1 MKNKSEKTVG
11 YTVAIGISAVL
22 GVAGYFIFKYVLL
35 GANACKI
42 YPLGINR
49 HGIIPDF
56 IFFIFIAIVFLS
68 IALIFA
74 FFKSDCK
81 PIKRILIV
89 IICLVGFSAFEVFAN
104 TGCIAFNDTGMVAV
118 NSFNE
123 KYEDITVYKIK
134 YATDGVGE
142 VIDYR
147 DQTICVI
154 DYGKGFYEVPIM
166 TNGTYEQKQF
176 DAQIKKHNVKVV
188 TVEELNDIPNYK

>member
-11 YTVAIGISAVL
+11 YAVAICISAVL

-49 HGIIPDF
+49 NGIIPGF

-68 IALIFA
+68 GALICA
-74 FFKSDCK
+74 FCKPDCK

-89 IICLVGFSAFEVFAN
+89 IICLAGFAAFEVLAN

-134 YATDGVGE
+134 YATDGVE

-176 DAQIKKHNVKVV
+176 DAQLKKHNVKSV
-188 TVEELNDIPNYK
+188 TVESPSDIPNYK

>member
-11 YTVAIGISAVL
+11 YAVAICISAVL

-49 HGIIPDF
+49 HSIIPDF
-56 IFFIFIAIVFLS
+56 IFFIFIAIIFLS
-68 IALIFA
+68 GALICA
-74 FFKSDCK
+74 FCKPDCK
-81 PIKRILIV
+81 VFKKVLIV
-89 IICLVGFSAFEVFAN
+89 IICLAGFAAFEVLAN

-134 YATDGVGE
+134 YATDGVE

-147 DQTICVI
+147 DQTNCVI

-176 DAQIKKHNVKVV
+176 DAQLKKHNVKSV
-188 TVEELNDIPNYK
+188 TVESPNDIPNYK

>member
-11 YTVAIGISAVL
+11 YTVTISISVVL

-81 PIKRILIV
+81 PVKRILIV

-104 TGCIAFNDTGMVAV
+104 TGCISFNDTGMVEV

-134 YATDGVGE
+134 YATDGVE

>member
-1 MKNKSEKTVG
+1 MENKSEKTIG
-11 YTVAIGISAVL
+11 YAVAICISAIL

-49 HGIIPDF
+49 HSIIPDF
-56 IFFIFIAIVFLS
+56 IFFIFIATVFLS
-68 IALIFA
+68 GALICA
-74 FFKSDCK
+74 FCKPDCK

-89 IICLVGFSAFEVFAN
+89 IICLAGFAAFEVLAN

-134 YATDGVGE
+134 YATDGVE

-147 DQTICVI
+147 DQTNCVI

-188 TVEELNDIPNYK
+188 TVESPSDIPNYK

>member
-11 YTVAIGISAVL
+11 YAVAICISAVL
-22 GVAGYFIFKYVLL
+22 GIAGYFIFKYVLL

-49 HGIIPDF
+49 HSIIPDF
-56 IFFIFIAIVFLS
+56 IFFIFIAIIFLS
-68 IALIFA
+68 GALICA
-74 FFKSDCK
+74 FCKPDCK
-81 PIKRILIV
+81 PIKRTLIV
-89 IICLVGFSAFEVFAN
+89 IICLAGFAAFEVLAN
-104 TGCIAFNDTGMVAV
+104 TGCIAFNDTGMVVV

-134 YATDGVGE
+134 YATDGVE

-147 DQTICVI
+147 DQTNCVI
-154 DYGKGFYEVPIM
+154 DYGKGFYEVPVM

-176 DAQIKKHNVKVV
+176 DAQLKKHNVKLV
-188 TVEELNDIPNYK
+188 TVESPSDIPNYK

>member
-1 MKNKSEKTVG
+1 MKNKSKKVIS
-11 YTVAIGISAVL
+11 YTAALGISAVF
-22 GVAGYFIFKYVLL
+22 GIIGYFIFKYVLL

-56 IFFIFIAIVFLS
+56 IFFIFIAIIFLS
-68 IALIFA
+68 GALICA
-74 FFKSDCK
+74 FCKPDCK
-81 PIKRILIV
+81 PIKRTLIV
-89 IICLVGFSAFEVFAN
+89 IICIAGFAAFEVLAN
-104 TGCIAFNDTGMVAV
+104 TDCITFNDTGMVAV

-134 YATDGVGE
+134 YASDGVGGI
-142 VIDYR
+142 IDYR
-147 DQTICVI
+147 DQTNCVI

-188 TVEELNDIPNYK
+188 TVESSGDIPNYK

>member
-11 YTVAIGISAVL
+11 YTVIISISVVL

-42 YPLGINR
+42 YPLGSNR

-104 TGCIAFNDTGMVAV
+104 TGCIAFNDTGMVEV

-176 DAQIKKHNVKVV
+176 DAQLKKHNVKVV

>member
-1 MKNKSEKTVG
+1 MENKSEKTIG
-11 YTVAIGISAVL
+11 YAVAICISAIL

-49 HGIIPDF
+49 HSIIPDF
-56 IFFIFIAIVFLS
+56 IFFIFIATVFLS
-68 IALIFA
+68 GALICA
-74 FFKSDCK
+74 FCKPDCK

-89 IICLVGFSAFEVFAN
+89 IICLAGFAAFEVLAN

-134 YATDGVGE
+134 YATDGVE

-147 DQTICVI
+147 DQTNCVI
-154 DYGKGFYEVPIM
+154 DYGKGFYEVPVM

-188 TVEELNDIPNYK
+188 TVEALNDIPNYK

>member
-11 YTVAIGISAVL
+11 YAVAICISAVL
-22 GVAGYFIFKYVLL
+22 GIAGYFIFKYVLL

-49 HGIIPDF
+49 HSIIPDF
-56 IFFIFIAIVFLS
+56 IFFIFIAIIFLS
-68 IALIFA
+68 GALICA
-74 FFKSDCK
+74 FYKPDCK

-89 IICLVGFSAFEVFAN
+89 IICLAGFAAFEVLAN

-134 YATDGVGE
+134 YATDGVE

-147 DQTICVI
+147 DQTNCVI
-154 DYGKGFYEVPIM
+154 DYGKGFYEVPVM

-176 DAQIKKHNVKVV
+176 DAQLKKHNVKVV
-188 TVEELNDIPNYK
+188 TVESPSDIPNYK

>member
-11 YTVAIGISAVL
+11 YTVAICRSAVL

-49 HGIIPDF
+49 HSIIPDF
-56 IFFIFIAIVFLS
+56 IFFIFIATVFLS
-68 IALIFA
+68 GALICA
-74 FFKSDCK
+74 FCKPDCK
-81 PIKRILIV
+81 PIKRTLIV
-89 IICLVGFSAFEVFAN
+89 IICLAGFAAFEVLAN
-104 TGCIAFNDTGMVAV
+104 TDCIAFNDTGMVAV

-134 YATDGVGE
+134 YATDGVE

-147 DQTICVI
+147 DQTNCVI
-154 DYGKGFYEVPIM
+154 DYGKRFYEVPIM

-188 TVEELNDIPNYK
+188 TVESPSDIPNYK

>member
-11 YTVAIGISAVL
+11 YAVAICISAVL
-22 GVAGYFIFKYVLL
+22 GIIGYFIFKYVLL

-42 YPLGINR
+42 YPLGISR
-49 HGIIPDF
+49 HSIIPDF
-56 IFFIFIAIVFLS
+56 IFFIFIAIIFLS
-68 IALIFA
+68 GALICA
-74 FFKSDCK
+74 FCKPDCK

-89 IICLVGFSAFEVFAN
+89 IICLAGFAAFEVLAN

-123 KYEDITVYKIK
+123 KYDDITVYKIK
-134 YATDGVGE
+134 YATDGVE

-147 DQTICVI
+147 DQTNCVI

-176 DAQIKKHNVKVV
+176 DAQLKKHNVKSV
-188 TVEELNDIPNYK
+188 TVESPSDIPNYK

>member
-11 YTVAIGISAVL
+11 YAVAICISAVL

-49 HGIIPDF
+49 HSIIPDF
-56 IFFIFIAIVFLS
+56 IFFIFIAIIFLS
-68 IALIFA
+68 GALICA
-74 FFKSDCK
+74 FCKPDCK
-81 PIKRILIV
+81 VFKKVLIV
-89 IICLVGFSAFEVFAN
+89 IICLAGFAAFEVLAN

-134 YATDGVGE
+134 YATDGVE

-147 DQTICVI
+147 DQTNCVI

-176 DAQIKKHNVKVV
+176 DTQIKKHNVKVV
-188 TVEELNDIPNYK
+188 TVESPNDIPNYK

>member
-11 YTVAIGISAVL
+11 YAVAICISAVL
-22 GVAGYFIFKYVLL
+22 GVAGYFIFKYVSL

-49 HGIIPDF
+49 HSIIPDF
-56 IFFIFIAIVFLS
+56 IFFIFIAIIFLS
-68 IALIFA
+68 GALICA
-74 FFKSDCK
+74 FCKPDCK
-81 PIKRILIV
+81 VFKKVLIV
-89 IICLVGFSAFEVFAN
+89 IICLAGFAAFEVLAN

-134 YATDGVGE
+134 YATDGVE

-147 DQTICVI
+147 DQTNCVI

-188 TVEELNDIPNYK
+188 TVESQSDIPNYK

>member
-1 MKNKSEKTVG
+1 MKNKSEKAVG
-11 YTVAIGISAVL
+11 YAVAICISAVL

-49 HGIIPDF
+49 HSIIPDF
-56 IFFIFIAIVFLS
+56 IFFIFIAIIFLNG
-68 IALIFA
+68 ALICVFC
-74 FFKSDCK
+74 KPDCK
-81 PIKRILIV
+81 PIKRTLIV
-89 IICLVGFSAFEVFAN
+89 IICLAGFAAFEVLAN
-104 TGCIAFNDTGMVAV
+104 TDCIAFNDTGMVAV

-134 YATDGVGE
+134 YATDGVE

-147 DQTICVI
+147 DQTNCVI

-176 DAQIKKHNVKVV
+176 DAQIKKHNVKAV
-188 TVEELNDIPNYK
+188 TVESPSDIPNYK

>member
-1 MKNKSEKTVG
+1 MENKSEKTVG
-11 YTVAIGISAVL
+11 YAVAICISAVL
-22 GVAGYFIFKYVLL
+22 GIAGYFIFNYVLL

-49 HGIIPDF
+49 HSIIPDF

-68 IALIFA
+68 GALICMF
-74 FFKSDCK
+74 CK
-81 PIKRILIV
+81 PDCEVFKKVLIV
-89 IICLVGFSAFEVFAN
+89 IICLAGFAAFEVLAN

-123 KYEDITVYKIK
+123 KYEDITVYKIM
-134 YATDGVGE
+134 YATDGVGG

-147 DQTICVI
+147 DQTNCVI

-166 TNGTYEQKQF
+166 TNGTHEQKQF
-176 DAQIKKHNVKVV
+176 DAQIKKYNVKVV
-188 TVEELNDIPNYK
+188 TVEALNDIPNYK

>member
-11 YTVAIGISAVL
+11 YAVAICISAVL

-49 HGIIPDF
+49 HSIIPDF
-56 IFFIFIAIVFLS
+56 IFFIFIAIIFLS
-68 IALIFA
+68 GALICA
-74 FFKSDCK
+74 FCKPDCK
-81 PIKRILIV
+81 VFKKVLIV
-89 IICLVGFSAFEVFAN
+89 IICLAGFAAFEVLAN

-134 YATDGVGE
+134 YATDGVE

-147 DQTICVI
+147 DQTNCVI

-188 TVEELNDIPNYK
+188 TVESPSDIPNYK

>member
-11 YTVAIGISAVL
+11 YAVAICISAVL
-22 GVAGYFIFKYVLL
+22 GIAGYFIFKYVLL

-49 HGIIPDF
+49 HSIIPDF
-56 IFFIFIAIVFLS
+56 IFFIFIAIIFLS
-68 IALIFA
+68 GALICA
-74 FFKSDCK
+74 FCKPDCK
-81 PIKRILIV
+81 PIKRTLIV
-89 IICLVGFSAFEVFAN
+89 IICLAGFAAFEVLAN
-104 TGCIAFNDTGMVAV
+104 TGCIAFNDTGMVVV

-134 YATDGVGE
+134 YATDGVE

-147 DQTICVI
+147 DQTNCVI
-154 DYGKGFYEVPIM
+154 DYGKGFYEVPVM

>member
-11 YTVAIGISAVL
+11 YTVTIGISVVL

-74 FFKSDCK
+74 FFKSDCR

-89 IICLVGFSAFEVFAN
+89 IICLAGFVTFETWAN
-104 TGCIAFNDTGMVAV
+104 TDCIAFNDTGMVAV

-134 YATDGVGE
+134 YATDGVGG

-176 DAQIKKHNVKVV
+176 DAQLKKHNVKVV

>member
-11 YTVAIGISAVL
+11 YTVIISISVVL

-42 YPLGINR
+42 YPLGSNR

-68 IALIFA
+68 VALICTIC
-74 FFKSDCK
+74 KPDCK

-104 TGCIAFNDTGMVAV
+104 TGCIAFNDTGMVEV

-176 DAQIKKHNVKVV
+176 DAQLIKHNVKVV

>member
-11 YTVAIGISAVL
+11 YAVAICISAVL
-22 GVAGYFIFKYVLL
+22 GIAGYFIFKYVLL

-49 HGIIPDF
+49 HSIIPDF

-68 IALIFA
+68 GALICA
-74 FFKSDCK
+74 FCKPDCK
-81 PIKRILIV
+81 PIKRTLIV
-89 IICLVGFSAFEVFAN
+89 IICLAGFAAFEVLAN

-123 KYEDITVYKIK
+123 KYENITVYKIK
-134 YATDGVGE
+134 YATDGVE

-147 DQTICVI
+147 DQTNCVI

-176 DAQIKKHNVKVV
+176 DAQLKKHNVKLV
-188 TVEELNDIPNYK
+188 TVESPSDIPNYK

>member
-11 YTVAIGISAVL
+11 YAVAICISAVL
-22 GVAGYFIFKYVLL
+22 GIIGYFIFKYVLL

-49 HGIIPDF
+49 NGIIPGF
-56 IFFIFIAIVFLS
+56 IFFIFIAIIFLS
-68 IALIFA
+68 GALICA
-74 FFKSDCK
+74 FCKPDCK
-81 PIKRILIV
+81 PIKRTLIV
-89 IICLVGFSAFEVFAN
+89 IICLAGFAAFEVLAN

-134 YATDGVGE
+134 YATDGVE

-147 DQTICVI
+147 DQTNCVI

-176 DAQIKKHNVKVV
+176 DAQIKKHNVKTV
-188 TVEELNDIPNYK
+188 TVESPSDIPNYK

>member
-11 YTVAIGISAVL
+11 YAVAICISAVL
-22 GVAGYFIFKYVLL
+22 GIAGYFIFKYVLL

-49 HGIIPDF
+49 HSIIPDF

-68 IALIFA
+68 GALICMFC
-74 FFKSDCK
+74 KPDCK
-81 PIKRILIV
+81 VFKKVLIV
-89 IICLVGFSAFEVFAN
+89 IICLAGFAAFEVLAN

-123 KYEDITVYKIK
+123 KYDDITVYKIK
-134 YATDGVGE
+134 YATDGVE

-147 DQTICVI
+147 DQTNCVI

-188 TVEELNDIPNYK
+188 TVESPSDIPNYK

>member
-1 MKNKSEKTVG
+1 MKNKSEKTVS

-56 IFFIFIAIVFLS
+56 IFFIFIAIVFS
-68 IALIFA
+68 SVALIFA

-134 YATDGVGE
+134 YATDGVGG

-147 DQTICVI
+147 DQTICVV

-166 TNGTYEQKQF
+166 TNGTYEQNQF
-176 DAQIKKHNVKVV
+176 DAQLKKHNVKVV
-188 TVEELNDIPNYK
+188 TVESLNDIPNYK

>member
-11 YTVAIGISAVL
+11 YTVAIGISVVL
-22 GVAGYFIFKYVLL
+22 GIAGYFIFKYVLL

-42 YPLGINR
+42 YPLGFNR

-104 TGCIAFNDTGMVAV
+104 TGCIAFNDTGMVEV

-134 YATDGVGE
+134 YATDGVE

>member
-11 YTVAIGISAVL
+11 YAVAICISAVL

-35 GANACKI
+35 GANAYKV
-42 YPLGINR
+42 YASGLSV
-49 HGIIPDF
+49 HSIIPDF

-68 IALIFA
+68 GALICA
-74 FFKSDCK
+74 FCKPDCK

-89 IICLVGFSAFEVFAN
+89 IICLAGFVTFEVLAN
-104 TGCIAFNDTGMVAV
+104 TDCIAFNDNGMVAV

-134 YATDGVGE
+134 YATDGVGG

-176 DAQIKKHNVKVV
+176 DAQIKKHNVKEV
-188 TVEELNDIPNYK
+188 TVESPNDIPNYK

>member
-11 YTVAIGISAVL
+11 YAVAICISAVL
-22 GVAGYFIFKYVLL
+22 GIAGYFIFKYVLL

-49 HGIIPDF
+49 HSIIPDF
-56 IFFIFIAIVFLS
+56 IFFIFIAIIFLS
-68 IALIFA
+68 GALICA
-74 FFKSDCK
+74 FCKPDCK
-81 PIKRILIV
+81 PIKRTLIV
-89 IICLVGFSAFEVFAN
+89 IICLAGFAAFEVLAN
-104 TGCIAFNDTGMVAV
+104 TGCIAFNDTGMVVV

-134 YATDGVGE
+134 YATDGVE

-147 DQTICVI
+147 DQTNCVI

-176 DAQIKKHNVKVV
+176 DAQLKKHNVKAV
-188 TVEELNDIPNYK
+188 TVESPSDIPNYK

>member
-68 IALIFA
+68 VALICA
-74 FFKSDCK
+74 FCK

-134 YATDGVGE
+134 YATDGVE

>member
-11 YTVAIGISAVL
+11 YTVAIGISVVL

-123 KYEDITVYKIK
+123 KYEDITVYKIM
-134 YATDGVGE
+134 YATDGVE

-147 DQTICVI
+147 DQTNCVV

>member
-11 YTVAIGISAVL
+11 YAAAICISAVL
-22 GVAGYFIFKYVLL
+22 GIAGYFIFKYVLL

-49 HGIIPDF
+49 HSIIPDF
-56 IFFIFIAIVFLS
+56 IFFIFIAIIFLS
-68 IALIFA
+68 GALICA
-74 FFKSDCK
+74 FCKLDCK
-81 PIKRILIV
+81 PIKRTLIV
-89 IICLVGFSAFEVFAN
+89 IICLAGFAAFEVLAN

-154 DYGKGFYEVPIM
+154 DYGKGFYEIPVM

-176 DAQIKKHNVKVV
+176 DAQLKKHNVKSV
-188 TVEELNDIPNYK
+188 TVESPSDIPNYK

>member
-11 YTVAIGISAVL
+11 YAVAICISAVL
-22 GVAGYFIFKYVLL
+22 GIIGYFIFKYVLL

-49 HGIIPDF
+49 NGIIPGF
-56 IFFIFIAIVFLS
+56 IFFIFIAIIFLS
-68 IALIFA
+68 GALIFA
-74 FFKSDCK
+74 FCKLDCK
-81 PIKRILIV
+81 PIKRTLIV
-89 IICLVGFSAFEVFAN
+89 IICLAGFAAFEVLAN

-134 YATDGVGE
+134 YATDGVE

-147 DQTICVI
+147 DQTNCVI

-176 DAQIKKHNVKVV
+176 DAQLKKHNVKVV
-188 TVEELNDIPNYK
+188 TVESPSDIPNYK

>member
-1 MKNKSEKTVG
+1 MKNKSEKTVD
-11 YTVAIGISAVL
+11 YAVAICISAVL
-22 GVAGYFIFKYVLL
+22 GVASYFIFKYVLL

-49 HGIIPDF
+49 HSIIPDF
-56 IFFIFIAIVFLS
+56 IFFIFIAIIFLS
-68 IALIFA
+68 GALICA
-74 FFKSDCK
+74 FCKPDCK
-81 PIKRILIV
+81 PIKRTLIV
-89 IICLVGFSAFEVFAN
+89 IICLASFAAFEVLAN

-134 YATDGVGE
+134 YATDGVE

-147 DQTICVI
+147 DQTNCVI
-154 DYGKGFYEVPIM
+154 DYGKGFYEVPVM

-188 TVEELNDIPNYK
+188 TVEALNDIPNYK

>member
-11 YTVAIGISAVL
+11 YAVAICISAVL

-35 GANACKI
+35 GANAYKV
-42 YPLGINR
+42 YASGFSV
-49 HGIIPDF
+49 HSIIPDF
-56 IFFIFIAIVFLS
+56 IFFIFIATVFLS
-68 IALIFA
+68 GALICA
-74 FFKSDCK
+74 FCKPDCK

-89 IICLVGFSAFEVFAN
+89 IICLAGFAAFEVLAN

-118 NSFNE
+118 NSFDE
-123 KYEDITVYKIK
+123 KYDDITVYKIK
-134 YATDGVGE
+134 YATDGVE

-154 DYGKGFYEVPIM
+154 DYGKGFYEVPVM

-176 DAQIKKHNVKVV
+176 DTQIKKHNVKVV
-188 TVEELNDIPNYK
+188 TVESPNDIPNYK

>member
-11 YTVAIGISAVL
+11 YTVAIGISVVL

-56 IFFIFIAIVFLS
+56 IFFIFIAIIFLS
-68 IALIFA
+68 VALICA
-74 FFKSDCK
+74 FCKSDCK

-104 TGCIAFNDTGMVAV
+104 TGCIAFNDTGMVEV

>member
-11 YTVAIGISAVL
+11 YAVAICISVVL

-89 IICLVGFSAFEVFAN
+89 IICLVGFSAFEVLAN
-104 TGCIAFNDTGMVAV
+104 TDCIAFNDTGMVEV

-134 YATDGVGE
+134 YATDGVGG

-147 DQTICVI
+147 DQTNCVI

-176 DAQIKKHNVKVV
+176 DAQLKKHNVKVV
-188 TVEELNDIPNYK
+188 TVESPSDIPNYK

>member
-11 YTVAIGISAVL
+11 YAVAICISAVL
-22 GVAGYFIFKYVLL
+22 GIAGYFIFKYVLL

-49 HGIIPDF
+49 HSIIPDF
-56 IFFIFIAIVFLS
+56 IFFIFIAIIFLS
-68 IALIFA
+68 GALICA
-74 FFKSDCK
+74 FCKPDCK
-81 PIKRILIV
+81 VFKKVLIV
-89 IICLVGFSAFEVFAN
+89 IICLAGFAAFEVLAN

-134 YATDGVGE
+134 YATDGVE

-147 DQTICVI
+147 DQTNCVI

-188 TVEELNDIPNYK
+188 TVESPSDIPNYK

>member
-11 YTVAIGISAVL
+11 YAVAICISAVL

-49 HGIIPDF
+49 NGIIPGF

-68 IALIFA
+68 GALICA
-74 FFKSDCK
+74 FCKPDCK

-89 IICLVGFSAFEVFAN
+89 IICLAGFAAFEVLAN

-123 KYEDITVYKIK
+123 KYEDITIYKIK
-134 YATDGVGE
+134 YATDGVE

-147 DQTICVI
+147 DQTNCVI

-176 DAQIKKHNVKVV
+176 DAQLKKHNVKLV
-188 TVEELNDIPNYK
+188 TVESPSDIPNYK